1 MEFYRRMSST
11 NVEIVF
17 EGPAVKQGTIDARL
31 LAESL
36 LGYNAVFTRANSIV
50 NGPESTAAVLVESEF
65 KSGSFIAGLEFV
77 QNVTEHGTQLI
88 TAHEFL
94 NAGALAGLIGFLPA
108 ELAREFVKDF
118 TKETVLSL
126 FRWLRGKKP
135 EDVKP
140 AGDDRL
146 ELKSRS
152 ETRTV
157 NVNVFNLYGD
167 SAIRDGLD
175 RVTRPLREAAI
186 ERIAVKQNDTEQA
199 FFEKDE
205 AEIFEAEPVQL
216 ESGSAEPMQGE
227 REAVL
232 VVSKLQFKEGSTWTF
247 FERGAVVTAKIEDAQ
262 FWEKVHKHQLLFGE
276 GDLLRVRLVWEI
288 QEKRH
293 QLRQKN
299 TIVRVL
305 EKVERPKQLRLD
317 VEEGGKS
324 KGPLRKFKHLSN
336 SE

>member
-1 MEFYRRMSST
+1 MSSA
-11 NVEIVF
+11 NVEVVF
-17 EGPAVKQGTIDARL
+17 EGPAVKEGTIDARL

-36 LGYNAVFTRANSIV
+36 LGYDEVFTRANSII
-50 NGPESTAAVLVESEF
+50 NGHESTASVLVRSEF
-65 KSGSFIAGLEFV
+65 KGGSFIAGLEFV
-77 QNVTEHGTQLI
+77 QNVTAQGAQLI
-88 TAHEFL
+88 TAHKFL
-94 NAGALAGLIGFLPA
+94 GAGALAGLIGFLPS

-140 AGDDRL
+140 VSDEKL
-146 ELKSRS
+146 ELKSGQEIRA
-152 ETRTV
+152 V

-167 SAIRDGLD
+167 SAIREGLD
-175 RVTRPLREAAI
+175 RLTRPLRDAAI
-186 ERIAVKQNDTEQA
+186 ERIAVRQNDAEQA
-199 FFEKDE
+199 VFERAE

-216 ESGSAEPMQGE
+216 DPAFTEPMQGE

-247 FERGAVVTAKIEDAQ
+247 FERGAVVTAKIEDEG
-262 FWEKVHKHQLLFGE
+262 FWERVHKHQLLFGE

-288 QEKRH
+288 QEKNH
-293 QLRQKN
+293 QVKQKN

-305 EKVERPKQLRLD
+305 EKLERPKQLRFD
-317 VEEGGKS
+317 VEDGAEKDR
-324 KGPLRKFKHLSN
+324 PLRKLKKRITLS
-336 SE
+336 EPGELR